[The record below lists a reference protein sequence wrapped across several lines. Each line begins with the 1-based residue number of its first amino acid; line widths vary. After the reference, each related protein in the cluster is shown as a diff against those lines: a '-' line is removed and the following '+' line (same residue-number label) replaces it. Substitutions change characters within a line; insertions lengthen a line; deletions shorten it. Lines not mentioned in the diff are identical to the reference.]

1 MILGVPSLTTT
12 KTLTTGTTNA
22 ATSMVKG
29 QITQVQIRGQGEKDK
44 VLVEDNENT
53 QRPRGENIQM
63 REVEIEEREIKETIN
78 SKPLETPNLKG
89 VLSTQKDVSSQVHS
103 SPSSQNT
110 LNSPY
115 QSHFEA
121 PHECDP
127 VVIHIFKGPISPS
140 SPQQMDGQQHFSAP
154 LPASMG
160 TAHNGSVNKIPNVLN
175 PLVLPP
181 STFNAPHAVT
191 KAPNA
196 SHAFQP
202 TTDLED
208 KVQSDGDGIDRQL
221 GPQRPNRVHKRP
233 SWFADYNVKY

>member
-1 MILGVPSLTTT
+1 
-12 KTLTTGTTNA
+12 
-22 ATSMVKG
+22 
-29 QITQVQIRGQGEKDK
+29 
-44 VLVEDNENT
+44 
-53 QRPRGENIQM
+53 M

-89 VLSTQKDVSSQVHS
+89 VLSTQKDVSSKVHS

-110 LNSPY
+110 LNGPD

-121 PHECDP
+121 PHACDP
-127 VVIHIFKGPISPS
+127 AVIPIFKDSISPS
-140 SPQQMDGQQHFSAP
+140 SPQQMDGQQHFSGP

-175 PLVLPP
+175 PPVLPP

-196 SHAFQP
+196 FQP

-208 KVQSDGDGIDRQL
+208 KVQFDGHGIDRQL
-221 GPQRPNRVHKRP
+221 GPQRPNRVHKRS
-233 SWFADYNVKY
+233 SWFADYNVY